1 MFKTALSLFLQ
12 VPCPKI
18 IINIR
23 YRRKYNNDFF
33 NLNMADR
40 KIEIEKPDNG
50 LDFELKTA
58 LWIMAVKPGLNIPYI
73 TDSEENGKFQIK
85 SCT

>member
-1 MFKTALSLFLQ
+1 LANE
-12 VPCPKI
+12 I
-18 IINIR
+18 
-23 YRRKYNNDFF
+23 
-33 NLNMADR
+33 LNVTD
-40 KIEIEKPDNG
+40 KKVEIEKPDTG

-85 SCT
+85 